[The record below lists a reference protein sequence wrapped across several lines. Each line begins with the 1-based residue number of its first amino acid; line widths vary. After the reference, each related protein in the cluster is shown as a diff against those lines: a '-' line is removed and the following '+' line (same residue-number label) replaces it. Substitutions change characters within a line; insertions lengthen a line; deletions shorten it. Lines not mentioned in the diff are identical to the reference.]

1 MSISPPFTNH
11 ISKPYIKN
19 SIFIVHIHSY
29 FSFSL
34 PAPFPVWFPWFSGL
48 TIYYVSFF
56 VTYKNL
62 LFFFKLS
69 RLHTQCRLWTLRS
82 GVAYSISG
90 AREMPAK
97 FAFYF
102 GDMCSC
108 LLFLQ
113 HCKLINYLK
122 GVVISCLFSLS
133 FKTLSRICACFPE
146 YCKRSLLIWHKQWS
160 SRKNWVKL
168 DDFEP
173 ETLEE

>member
-1 MSISPPFTNH
+1 MPPSPGEHFPSTVHLQHYHLFNDSFLPFN
-11 ISKPYIKN
+11 K
-19 SIFIVHIHSY
+19 
-29 FSFSL
+29 
-34 PAPFPVWFPWFSGL
+34 
-48 TIYYVSFF
+48 YVFF
-56 VTYKNL
+56 
-62 LFFFKLS
+62 FFFKLS

-82 GVAYSISG
+82 RVAYSISG
-90 AREMPAK
+90 ARQMPAK

-122 GVVISCLFSLS
+122 GVVRSCLFSLS

-146 YCKRSLLIWHKQWS
+146 YCKRSLLIWHKHWS
-160 SRKNWVKL
+160 SRKNWVEV

-173 ETLEE
+173 ETGRIIIPLTKKGRT